1 MDNDMKKLFRDYTHE
16 KLKEEVRFIAGY
28 YLPEEEKRFSYNG
41 REVLYIIGFGA
52 IDNSCCGTGG
62 CRYALVPG
70 YILKW
75 KDRTNEDGRPIS
87 EIETIKDED
96 SRAEITGII
105 RGQETITQIDFW

>member
-1 MDNDMKKLFRDYTHE
+1 MKKLLRDYTHE

-28 YLPEEEKRFSYNG
+28 YLPEEEKRLGYKG

-70 YILKW
+70 YLLKW
-75 KDRTNEDGRPIS
+75 KVRNNEDGKPIS
-87 EIETIKDED
+87 EIEPIKDKD
-96 SRAEITGII
+96 DRAEIAGII
-105 RGQETITQIDFW
+105 RGQETITQIEFW